1 MFYGKESKME
11 IFKFPE
17 EIQQIYSAKYWKDNE
32 IIFSAKGNGF
42 VDIYTIQLKTRALKK
57 LQMIFMMI

>member
-1 MFYGKESKME
+1 ME

-42 VDIYTIQLKTRALKK
+42 VDIYTIQIKDKGSQK
-57 LQMIFMMI
+57 NYK